1 MAPIVTSEAPPDAA
15 STTGLEPTPLEAISH
30 GLTLPGIPSFDILE
44 DERQWMYGV
53 LETP

>member
-1 MAPIVTSEAPPDAA
+1 MAPIATSEALPNAA
-15 STTGLEPTPLEAISH
+15 STTGVKPTPLDAISH
-30 GLTLPGIPSFDILE
+30 GLTLSGIPSFDTLE